1 VPPISPRIG
10 ENTKMGEEE
19 IQKNEELIEE
29 KKESIPPKEEKE
41 SPVIQVLRR
50 KLKEEE
56 EKRKYLEEELAKARE
71 LLNVSDI
78 GSLMQKVERLELE
91 NLVAK
96 KYPELSD
103 EIENIMQFRKEGES
117 IEDAILRYIGKKTI
131 ENKSSQVGFSL
142 GSNRLSSFPSESPGK
157 TITKEQAEQ
166 LFKQLY
172 YPEE

>member
-1 VPPISPRIG
+1 
-10 ENTKMGEEE
+10 MGDEQIQQQEPVQEE
-19 IQKNEELIEE
+19 
-29 KKESIPPKEEKE
+29 
-41 SPVIQVLRR
+41 QVLEEQKQSEDGSVVKVLRQKLEQEIELR
-50 KLKEEE
+50 KK
-56 EKRKYLEEELAKARE
+56 LEEELAKTKE

-78 GSLMQKVERLELE
+78 GSLISKIERLELE

-103 EIENIMQFRKEGES
+103 ETENIMQFRKEGEP

-131 ENKSSQVGFSL
+131 ENKPSQAGFSL
-142 GSNRLSSFPSESPGK
+142 GSNKLTSVPSEPQGRNL
-157 TITKEQAEQ
+157 TKEKAEQ